1 MQSGTG
7 KLDDGFSLI
16 FGSDGSIPIGTFLDV
31 SVQWDLTFTDISVH
45 FDHCQM
51 EQGDSTVSIIKD
63 GCYSEALQG
72 TFYNDHVFSDH
83 IFSTQD
89 SGKFFL
95 LI

>member
-16 FGSDGSIPIGTFLDV
+16 FGSEGSIPIGTFLDV
-31 SVQWDLTFTDISVH
+31 SVQWDLTFTDISIH

-51 EQGDSTVSIIKD
+51 EQGDSAVSIIKD

-72 TFYNDHVFSDH
+72 QFYN
-83 IFSTQD
+83 
-89 SGKFFL
+89 FFTKL
-95 LI
+95 GHYVL